1 MKESIVITP
10 DKMVDFYTCN
20 LVEGEPLDWK
30 SKIPRSP
37 WLVFIIYR
45 YADSLAVFFTGR
57 SYSSLS
63 SIYRALNCEHFYM
76 PPASDQKPCIPALTP
91 RGFETWMFTQ
101 LMSNP
106 SREAARL
113 QKVVSSWAIHDT
125 KENRRHLKLIPRRCF
140 PEKEDQIIRD
150 GWWRV
155 WEEFPP
161 DFEDESEEE
170 TLALPAPGNHTY
182 GPPREQQMT
191 PPEGAESPFASPT
204 HRGKKPPMQMPM
216 GYTEKDE
223 EDERR
228 RRGASRS
235 KTPLERPRK
244 PYASESGGPST
255 PWREDI
261 NPRPTLGDDMK
272 PPTRGQALP
281 PPRPHTSHG
290 HHPSVDEAEKPR
302 GSRQRDRSEYRSRR
316 HQSRHQSR
324 HRRASP
330 SPDQEGN
337 WSGSSGISART
348 PGSGDVTSPI
358 DVPAPAPGPPPPA
371 ALALATLASDLR
383 RDQKRLEDI
392 SRVEHEQRELFRKFG
407 NERHTRPDGADPY
420 EFVYL
425 IPPPR
430 QLPPPIR
437 PYPRFT
443 NLSLSAQI

>member
-1 MKESIVITP
+1 
-10 DKMVDFYTCN
+10 
-20 LVEGEPLDWK
+20 
-30 SKIPRSP
+30 
-37 WLVFIIYR
+37 
-45 YADSLAVFFTGR
+45 
-57 SYSSLS
+57 
-63 SIYRALNCEHFYM
+63 M

-106 SREAARL
+106 NREAARL
-113 QKVVSSWAIHDT
+113 QKIVSTWAIQDT
-125 KENRRHLKLIPRRCF
+125 KEGRRYPKLIPRRCF

-161 DFEDESEEE
+161 DFEEESEEE
-170 TLALPAPGNHTY
+170 TLALPAPGNHPY

-191 PPEGAESPFASPT
+191 PPEGTESPFASPT

-216 GYTEKDE
+216 QIPYPEDDG

-228 RRGASRS
+228 RRGAGRS

-244 PYASESGGPST
+244 PYASESGGNT
-255 PWREDI
+255 TWREEL
-261 NPRPTLGDDMK
+261 NPRPTLGDEMK
-272 PPTRGQALP
+272 PPTRGQVAP

-330 SPDQEGN
+330 SPDHRDGD

-348 PGSGDVTSPI
+348 PGSGDIASPAL
-358 DVPAPAPGPPPPA
+358 DAPAPAPGPPVAVTP
-371 ALALATLASDLR
+371 LSTVASDLR
-383 RDQKRLEDI
+383 RDQKRLEEL
-392 SRVEHEQRELFRKFG
+392 SRVEQEQRELFRKFG

-420 EFVYL
+420 ESVYL
-425 IPPPR
+425 TPSLLHSLVPHIPPPS
-430 QLPPPIR
+430 PHH
-437 PYPRFT
+437 
-443 NLSLSAQI
+443 

>member
-1 MKESIVITP
+1 MLT
-10 DKMVDFYTCN
+10 
-20 LVEGEPLDWK
+20 LDT
-30 SKIPRSP
+30 
-37 WLVFIIYR
+37 
-45 YADSLAVFFTGR
+45 AVFFTGR

-106 SREAARL
+106 NREAARL
-113 QKVVSSWAIHDT
+113 QKIVASWAIQDT
-125 KENRRHLKLIPRRCF
+125 KESRRYPKLIPRRCF

-161 DFEDESEEE
+161 DFEEESEEE
-170 TLALPAPGNHTY
+170 TLALPAPGNHPY

-191 PPEGAESPFASPT
+191 PPEGTESPFASPT
-204 HRGKKPPMQMPM
+204 HRGKKPPPMQMPT
-216 GYTEKDE
+216 YPADE
-223 EDERR
+223 EVEDERR
-228 RRGASRS
+228 RRGGGGGGGGGGPGRS

-244 PYASESGGPST
+244 SYASESGGNGG
-255 PWREDI
+255 PWREDL

-272 PPTRGQALP
+272 PPTRGQAPP

-290 HHPSVDEAEKPR
+290 HHPSVDEADKQR
-302 GSRQRDRSEYRSRR
+302 NSRQRDRSEYRSRR

-330 SPDQEGN
+330 SPDHDGN

-348 PGSGDVTSPI
+348 PGSGDLASPPL
-358 DVPAPAPGPPPPA
+358 DALAPAPGPPVGAPTP
-371 ALALATLASDLR
+371 LSTVVSDLK
-383 RDQKRLEDI
+383 RDQKRLEEL
-392 SRVEHEQRELFRKFG
+392 SRVEQEQRELFRKFG
-407 NERHTRPDGADPY
+407 NDRHARPDGADPY
-420 EFVYL
+420 ESVHPSTHACPL
-425 IPPPR
+425 LR
-430 QLPPPIR
+430 
-437 PYPRFT
+437 
-443 NLSLSAQI
+443 